1 MVKVAERRPNDW
13 LGNVYTNLFAWW
25 LPKGAIVAALFA
37 AVPLRAA
44 IWTVALLWMGGA
56 CILNAKRCGRVHCR
70 YTGPYYLLMI
80 LPVPVLAFDLI
91 SASIY
96 TWLALALLIV
106 CGGWIIWW
114 TTELRW
120 GRYSNA

>member
-25 LPKGAIVAALFA
+25 LPKGEIVAALFA

-70 YTGPYYLLMI
+70 YTGPYYLAMSMPVI
-80 LPVPVLAFDLI
+80 LLATGIVPAGFY
-91 SASIY
+91 S
-96 TWLALALLIV
+96 WLVLALLILS
-106 CGGWIIWW
+106 GGWFIRWA
-114 TTELRW
+114 TERTW
-120 GRYSNA
+120 GKYR